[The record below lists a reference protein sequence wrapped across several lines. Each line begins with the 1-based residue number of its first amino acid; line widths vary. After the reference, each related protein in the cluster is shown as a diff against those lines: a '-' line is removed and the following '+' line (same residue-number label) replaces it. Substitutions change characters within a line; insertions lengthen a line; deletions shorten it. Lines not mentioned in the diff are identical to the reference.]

1 MDLGMLSMPPG
12 VLSQDQATQM
22 MGASN
27 NLARD
32 RALSSGAIAAGAGL
46 LSAPNLRE
54 GLAQGLT
61 GFNRGYNTELLA
73 NRPKVT
79 PLANGAFSQISFP
92 DGRVEI
98 VGNNEVQQFLTEQE
112 KQKNVNL
119 LDRKASEADLVDQR
133 DQTRANIKK
142 VSEASPMLRSSTEL
156 LGMYDKAL
164 TIVDEQAKAG
174 NASVLGV
181 NTGIS
186 NAALQGAVPG
196 LAGFFGGDQVAANK
210 FLQQLKVAETLAN
223 TALTKGAISNA
234 EMSLFMSPIPSLT
247 DDREKVW
254 KPWLAERRPVIEK
267 IKQYYEQ
274 QVSGAPN
281 QPSGQAQAPTMSA
294 PSQGASKS
302 SLPVFNS
309 PAEVQA
315 AIASGA
321 LESGS
326 GFQTPDGR
334 QFTAQ

>member
-32 RALSSGAIAAGAGL
+32 RALSSGAMAAGAGL
-46 LSAPNLRE
+46 LGAPNLRE

-119 LDRKASEADLVDQR
+119 LTREAYKADLVDQR

-142 VSEASPMLRSSTEL
+142 ASEALPMLRSSTEL
-156 LGMYDKAL
+156 LGMYDKAMG
-164 TIVDEQAKAG
+164 IVDEQAKSG
-174 NASVLGV
+174 NVSVLGV

-196 LAGFFGGDQVAANK
+196 LAGFFGGDEVAANK
-210 FLQQLKVAETLAN
+210 FLQQLKVSETLAN
-223 TALTKGAISNA
+223 TALTSGAISNA
-234 EMSLFMSPIPSLT
+234 EMALFASPIPSLT

-254 KPWLAERRPVIEK
+254 KPWLAERKPVIEK

-281 QPSGQAQAPTMSA
+281 QPSGQNQAPTMSA

-309 PAEVQA
+309 PSEVQA

-321 LESGS
+321 LKSGS